1 MKIKLGQDY
10 TGVKEGW
17 YHATFI
23 KYEVKG
29 TKDTQWGRVQ
39 YGYLYFKLDNGAI
52 VRQYTY
58 LVGWKNFLPGKLILA
73 VKGNIKECDLDSL
86 IGSEVGVE
94 IRNTIALTDTYTNV
108 SNVVSKKEVE
118 EKIKEQNKGS
128 EEEEVQM
135 ESEQNDLLHVLRR
148 KEVITSDDIINF

>member
-17 YHATFI
+17 YHAKFT

-29 TKDTQWGRVQ
+29 TKDTKGERVQ
-39 YGYLYFKLDNGAI
+39 YGFLYFKLDNGVVI
-52 VRQYTY
+52 RQYSY
-58 LVGWKNFLPGKLILA
+58 LVGWKNFLPSKLIHA
-73 VKGNIKECDLDSL
+73 VKGSIKECDLDSI

-108 SNVVSKKEVE
+108 CDIISKKDVE
-118 EKIKEQNKGS
+118 EKIKEQNKGG
-128 EEEEVQM
+128 EEEEVQV
-135 ESEQNDLLHVLRR
+135 ESNQNKFLHTLRR
-148 KEVITSDDIINF
+148 EEVIASDDIINF

>member
-1 MKIKLGQDY
+1 MRIKLGQDC

-23 KYEVKG
+23 KYVVKG
-29 TKDTQWGRVQ
+29 TKDTQWGKVQ
-39 YGYLYFKLDNGAI
+39 DGYLHFKLDNGVI
-52 VRQYTY
+52 VRQYSY
-58 LVGWKNFLPGKLILA
+58 LVGWKNFLPRKLILA

-86 IGSEVGVE
+86 VGSEIGVE

-108 SNVVSKKEVE
+108 CDIISKKDVE

-135 ESEQNDLLHVLRR
+135 ESNQNNFLHALR
-148 KEVITSDDIINF
+148 KEVVITSDDIIDF